1 MVIFIDCFELF
12 QMQGIGEVTAYLRLI
27 LQLIVIDLNNFLE
40 IFILLQLLENYNVST
55 DFITYFLFFYTA
67 YHTADSLILLQ

>member
-12 QMQGIGEVTAYLRLI
+12 QMQGIGEVTAYLGLI

-40 IFILLQLLENYNVST
+40 IFILLQLLENYNV
-55 DFITYFLFFYTA
+55 
-67 YHTADSLILLQ
+67 